1 MKLYIKNMVCERC
14 KMVIANVLQDLNL
27 MPITIE
33 LGEVDFGATY
43 GESFSIEKQTSLQV
57 KLEAY
62 GFELLNNK
70 TSQLI
75 EKVKSV
81 CIEYVKRRH
90 ELEGVNLSAFLTEQ
104 LPYEYNHLSQLFSS
118 VEGVTIE
125 QFYIQQRVE
134 KVKELLVYDELSL
147 SEIAY
152 QLGYSS
158 VAHLSG
164 QFKKVSGLTATHFRS
179 LKDAKQRHSLDKL

>member
-14 KMVIANVLQDLNL
+14 KMVIANVLQELNL
-27 MPITIE
+27 LPISID
-33 LGEVDFGATY
+33 LGEVDFGETY
-43 GESFSIEKQTSLQV
+43 GKNFSAEQKASLQER
-57 KLEAY
+57 LETY

-75 EKVKSV
+75 EKVKS
-81 CIEYVKRRH
+81 RRH

-152 QLGYSS
+152 QQGYSS

-179 LKDAKQRHSLDKL
+179 LKDAKQRYSLDKF